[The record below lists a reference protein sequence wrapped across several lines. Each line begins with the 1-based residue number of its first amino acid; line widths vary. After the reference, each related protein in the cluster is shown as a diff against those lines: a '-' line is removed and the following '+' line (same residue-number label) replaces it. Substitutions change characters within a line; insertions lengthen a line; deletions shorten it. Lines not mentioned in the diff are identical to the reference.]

1 MQIITCIMLALAAVA
16 AIDRITGSRLGLGR
30 ELERGIT
37 MLGPLTLSMAGML
50 VIAPTIADALT
61 GLGGLLPGWIDLSIL
76 PASLLANDMGGAHL
90 AIELAQDEAIGAFNG
105 LVVSSMMG
113 CTISFTI
120 PFAMQVT
127 DRRHH
132 SDIIFGILC
141 GMIPIP
147 VGCFAAGL
155 MLGLSPVAILLD
167 LVPLIV
173 LLALVAVGI
182 LRFERVTVAIFSG
195 LAWVLRALI
204 TAGLLV
210 GMIEFL
216 TGFAL
221 LPNMQPLEE
230 AMAIILNI
238 ACIMTGAFPLLYLLR
253 LALGRPLAALGR
265 RLGVGETAALGFLS
279 TLGSSVTTFEM
290 VDRMDRRGVV
300 LNAAFAVP
308 AAFTF
313 VDHLAFTL
321 SFRAEY
327 APAMAAGK
335 LLAGSCAVVV
345 AQLLYSRRGND
356 KNIA

>member
-1 MQIITCIMLALAAVA
+1 MQLITYVMLALAAVA
-16 AIDRITGSRLGLGR
+16 AVDRITGSRLGLGR

-50 VIAPTIADALT
+50 VIAPAIAEALK

-76 PASLLANDMGGAHL
+76 PAVLLANDMGGAHL
-90 AIELAQDEAIGAFNG
+90 AAELAGDEAVGAFNG
-105 LVVSSMMG
+105 LIVSSMMG
-113 CTISFTI
+113 CTVSFTI

-132 SDIIFGILC
+132 GDIMFGILC

-155 MLGLSPVAILLD
+155 MLGLPPVTLLLD

-182 LRFERVTVAIFSG
+182 LRFARVTLAIFSG

-204 TAGLLV
+204 TAGLFV
-210 GMIEFL
+210 GMVEFL
-216 TGFAL
+216 TGYAL
-221 LPNMQPLEE
+221 LPHMQPLEE
-230 AMAIILNI
+230 AMVIILNI
-238 ACIMTGAFPLLYLLR
+238 ACIMTGAFPLLHLLKLTLR
-253 LALGRPLAALGR
+253 RPLAALGR
-265 RLGVGETAALGFLS
+265 RLGVNETSALGFLS

-290 VDRMDRRGVV
+290 VDRMDRRGIV

-335 LLAGSCAVVV
+335 LIAGVCAAVA
-345 AQLLYSRRGND
+345 AQLLCRRRENEE
-356 KNIA
+356 NNA

>member
-1 MQIITCIMLALAAVA
+1 MQIITYVMLALAAVA
-16 AIDRITGSRLGLGR
+16 AVDRVTGCRLGLGR
-30 ELERGIT
+30 EFERGIT

-50 VIAPTIADALT
+50 VIAPTVAEVLR
-61 GLGGLLPGWIDLSIL
+61 GLGGLLPDWIDLSIL

-90 AIELAQDEAIGAFNG
+90 AAELAKDEAMGAFNG

-120 PFAMQVT
+120 PFAMQAA

-147 VGCFAAGL
+147 VGCFAAGV
-155 MLGLSPVAILLD
+155 MLGLPPAAVLLD

-173 LLALVAVGI
+173 LLALIAVGI
-182 LRFERVTVAIFSG
+182 LRFARVTIAILSG

-204 TAGLLV
+204 TAGLFV
-210 GMIEFL
+210 GMVEFL
-216 TGFAL
+216 TGYAL
-221 LPNMQPLEE
+221 LPHMQPLEE
-230 AMAIILNI
+230 AMATILNI
-238 ACIMTGAFPLLYLLR
+238 ACMMTGAFPLLHLLKR
-253 LALGRPLAALGR
+253 ALGRPLAALGR
-265 RLGVGETAALGFLS
+265 RLGVNETAALGFLS

-300 LNAAFAVP
+300 LNAAFAAP

-327 APAMAAGK
+327 VSAVIAGK
-335 LLAGSCAVVV
+335 LIAGVCAVIV
-345 AQLLYSRRGND
+345 AQMFCRRREND
-356 KNIA
+356 ENDA